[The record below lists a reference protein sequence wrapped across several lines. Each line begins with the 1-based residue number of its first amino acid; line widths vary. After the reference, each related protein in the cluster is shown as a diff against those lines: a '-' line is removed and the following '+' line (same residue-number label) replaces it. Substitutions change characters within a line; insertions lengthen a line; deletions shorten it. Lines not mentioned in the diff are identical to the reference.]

1 MTLDS
6 LPDLEYKRVVS
17 CKDSF
22 HGTDVLAVSE
32 HGAPGRR
39 PNIHTHCRPAPPS
52 RLARRRAPF
61 GADAP
66 CASHTHA
73 LRRRA
78 RTASHRGC
86 SASFASSRQHL
97 GKDWAD
103 PRWSRLGFLF
113 PALVAPGVVLSL
125 TRPVASLTCTNR
137 GTADRANLVAARV
150 EPLLAGRHDHVVR
163 VRLNV
168 GHCDFGSR
176 VRDV

>member
-1 MTLDS
+1 MLYVADHEP
-6 LPDLEYKRVVS
+6 LPTE
-17 CKDSF
+17 
-22 HGTDVLAVSE
+22 AVQ
-32 HGAPGRR
+32 
-39 PNIHTHCRPAPPS
+39 
-52 RLARRRAPF
+52 
-61 GADAP
+61 
-66 CASHTHA
+66 
-73 LRRRA
+73 
-78 RTASHRGC
+78 
-86 SASFASSRQHL
+86 SFASSRQHL

-176 VRDV
+176 VRDVVAE